1 MEPIIQNLIT
11 IICTLLASSGMW
23 SYLQARQLKKREDD
37 EAIKAMLKGLG
48 HARIMELG
56 QKYIER
62 GDITDDEYENLY
74 EYIYKPYKALGGN
87 GSAERKMEEVRK
99 LKTRHH

>member
-62 GDITDDEYENLY
+62 GDSTDDEYENRY

-87 GSAERKMEEVRK
+87 GTAERKMEEVRK
-99 LKTRHH
+99 LKTSNH

>member
-74 EYIYKPYKALGGN
+74 EYIYKPYKVLGGN
-87 GSAERKMEEVRK
+87 GTAERKMEEVRK
-99 LKTRHH
+99 LKTRNY